1 MEPDQGG
8 AHNSRE
14 DDDTAMRGGGPPAHT
29 SGAASSSNSSTN
41 SGAPKFTYNL
51 LHYPRYPS
59 YEVLL
64 EKRFKTLPLPTNEA
78 ATSEA
83 TSVST
88 VLPLLLPTSHQ
99 ANEEDG
105 GVDGRTREESTAT
118 PRPLNNKR
126 VHSAEEASGEMESES
141 TVEKNARVEDAGD
154 RPTKK
159 MRRTP
164 SRRSKEGKEV
174 EVDIEDKDEGSG
186 VLPMMIEGGS
196 SPLLT
201 TTTSSA
207 SLLDLEVSGGSHL
220 ALLGANGLEPED
232 RPAEDDC
239 EAEPTQS
246 VEDEHCGGSG
256 SAMSLERGSVDSTT
270 ASGIASSSSSS
281 SAPSASSP
289 SAAASTVGL
298 TATATSASA
307 GVRREGMTRDEMKAS
322 AVSLHNLIEPLADLQ
337 RNVQEVGVSLR
348 NHRFHYNLDLCKLV
362 TGIDR
367 SVTELNDQI
376 LSRRRFLEFVLHLG
390 RPVQTNLGYFG
401 ALPIELVL
409 HIFGYLDG
417 KDLLLNADVC
427 STFAALSNDAHL
439 WKNIVE
445 RTWDLEGT
453 YMQKPSHKSFKW
465 LFECKKRVFKAG
477 DMKNGKGSCGGEHGD
492 MYEGEWK
499 DNKRHGVGT
508 GLMQDGRRYDGEW
521 ENDMRSGFG
530 IFRWPINYAKNGGDL
545 YAGNWKED
553 QRHGEGIY
561 IWADGTKY
569 EGQWKEGKREGFGSV
584 VWPDGRRY
592 EGEYKDGKMSGKG
605 TFCWPDGSVYVGEY
619 KDGKRHGEGTYTYST
634 MMGGVYTGQWRNG
647 MRDGWGKLVK
657 NDGEM
662 YQGVWKFN
670 CPFGGVLTKKDGTV
684 IEKFWRLFPPGT

>member
-1 MEPDQGG
+1 
-8 AHNSRE
+8 
-14 DDDTAMRGGGPPAHT
+14 
-29 SGAASSSNSSTN
+29 
-41 SGAPKFTYNL
+41 
-51 LHYPRYPS
+51 LHYPCYPS

-78 ATSEA
+78 ATISEA

-105 GVDGRTREESTAT
+105 GVDGSTREESTAT
-118 PRPLNNKR
+118 SRPLNNKKR
-126 VHSAEEASGEMESES
+126 VHSTEEASREMESES
-141 TVEKNARVEDAGD
+141 TVEKDARVEDAGD

-159 MRRTP
+159 MRRTL

-174 EVDIEDKDEGSG
+174 EVGIEDKDEGSG

-337 RNVQEVGVSLR
+337 RYS
-348 NHRFHYNLDLCKLV
+348 FF
-362 TGIDR
+362 I
-367 SVTELNDQI
+367 
-376 LSRRRFLEFVLHLG
+376 
-390 RPVQTNLGYFG
+390 
-401 ALPIELVL
+401 
-409 HIFGYLDG
+409 
-417 KDLLLNADVC
+417 
-427 STFAALSNDAHL
+427 
-439 WKNIVE
+439 
-445 RTWDLEGT
+445 RTW
-453 YMQKPSHKSFKW
+453 M
-465 LFECKKRVFKAG
+465 KR
-477 DMKNGKGSCGGEHGD
+477 
-492 MYEGEWK
+492 
-499 DNKRHGVGT
+499 R
-508 GLMQDGRRYDGEW
+508 
-521 ENDMRSGFG
+521 
-530 IFRWPINYAKNGGDL
+530 GDL
-545 YAGNWKED
+545 
-553 QRHGEGIY
+553 
-561 IWADGTKY
+561 T
-569 EGQWKEGKREGFGSV
+569 
-584 VWPDGRRY
+584 
-592 EGEYKDGKMSGKG
+592 
-605 TFCWPDGSVYVGEY
+605 
-619 KDGKRHGEGTYTYST
+619 
-634 MMGGVYTGQWRNG
+634 
-647 MRDGWGKLVK
+647 
-657 NDGEM
+657 
-662 YQGVWKFN
+662 
-670 CPFGGVLTKKDGTV
+670 
-684 IEKFWRLFPPGT
+684 